1 MADLNESSQ
10 LQSSL
15 NYNSQH
21 SHWALGILLI
31 QKIARQNSYLSFN
44 NIITKSYTVHDSIET
59 SSTCLLLLHST
70 LKLTNSNYLAQP
82 EVASS
87 YSGGNSTNP
96 SLPLFST
103 LVPCT
108 NVESECRMIVG
119 SLLNP
124 GLAPYISL
132 SSEWI
137 E

>member
-1 MADLNESSQ
+1 MSQ
-10 LQSSL
+10 T
-15 NYNSQH
+15 NYNPR
-21 SHWALGILLI
+21 WIITANTPTGPWIILLI
-31 QKIARQNSYLSFN
+31 QKRARQNSYLSFN

-59 SSTCLLLLHST
+59 SSTCLLLLHSALT
-70 LKLTNSNYLAQP
+70 LTNSNNYLAQP

-108 NVESECRMIVG
+108 NVESECRIIVG